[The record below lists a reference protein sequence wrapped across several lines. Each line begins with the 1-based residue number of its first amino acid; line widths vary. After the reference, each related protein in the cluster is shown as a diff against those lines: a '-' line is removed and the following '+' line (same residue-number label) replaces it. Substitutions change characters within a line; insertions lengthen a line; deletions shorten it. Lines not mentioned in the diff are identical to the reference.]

1 MKYRRKVRRYQITIV
16 TTYKVDIPE
25 LDDDTREYITENFEH
40 AMLPEPYDNAD
51 DLEFV
56 DGSITYEEE
65 N

>member
-1 MKYRRKVRRYQITIV
+1 MRYQITIV

-40 AMLPEPYDNAD
+40 AMLPEPYANAD

-56 DGSITYEEE
+56 DGSITYEEVTE
-65 N
+65 